1 MHDRHVKI
9 PEEVAAR
16 LEAALREEPGLR
28 SETRQVYL
36 ELLATRRGDGR
47 VTVFGNQGALY
58 RNAMTWWDHGTHS
71 VWTQV
76 WGKALLGP
84 LRGATLEPIPAS
96 IVPWSTWKTERPQTL
111 ALDED
116 RPRYLYR
123 ERVRD
128 DFVIGLALAGQA
140 RGFHFAAVRGLGV
153 LNDHVGPNPV
163 LLYVDPK
170 TRSISAFLRRL
181 GARTLT
187 FALRGGSLIDL
198 ETGSTWLPQRGIA
211 LRGPLKG
218 ESLKPLAYIPA
229 FKQAWRD
236 FYPAS
241 TWYPA
246 P

>member
-16 LEAALREEPGLR
+16 LEAGLR
-28 SETRQVYL
+28 ADARLALQTQQVYR
-36 ELLATRRGDGR
+36 ELLATRRGEGR

-71 VWTQV
+71 VWSQV

-84 LRGATLEPIPAS
+84 LRGVMLEPIPAS
-96 IVPWSTWKTERPQTL
+96 IVPWGTWKAENSQTQ
-111 ALDED
+111 ALDEEG
-116 RPRYLYR
+116 PRYLYR
-123 ERVRD
+123 ERARD
-128 DFVIGLALAGQA
+128 RFVIGLALAGQA

-187 FALRGGSLIDL
+187 FALRDGALIDL
-198 ETGSTWLPQRGIA
+198 ETGSAWQPQRGIA

-218 ESLKPLAYIPA
+218 ESLKALAYVPA
-229 FKQAWRD
+229 FRQAWRD